1 MKPKMTVLILGVTG
15 MLGSTLFRVLSK
27 DTSLQVYGTVRN
39 KSAKSPFSKAI
50 SKNVLALDNIFSNQS
65 LRTLFQ
71 KTKPDVVINC
81 IGLIKQL
88 NEASEVLQAIP
99 LNSVLPHR
107 LSLLSK
113 EVGARLI
120 LISTDCVFSGKKGG
134 YKESDPTDCS
144 DLYGQSK
151 LLGEITDE
159 KHVLTIRT
167 SIIGHE
173 LRGSH
178 SLVNWFLNQK
188 ESVTG
193 YCKAIYSGL
202 PTVELANIIHDLVL
216 PKTKLHGLYQIASEP
231 ISKHDLLCLIAKVYG
246 KKIAL
251 SKSNTPKINRS
262 LSYAKFKKQTGYLPK
277 SWDQLIYEMHV
288 DYQQT
293 RSKASSS

>member
-1 MKPKMTVLILGVTG
+1 MKPKTTVLILGATG

-27 DTSLQVYGTVRN
+27 DPSLQIYGTARQ
-39 KSAKSPFSKAI
+39 KSAKTFFPKTLA
-50 SKNVLALDNIFSNQS
+50 KNIIALDDIENNQ
-65 LRTLFQ
+65 LVRALLQ

-88 NEASEVLQAIP
+88 NEANEALQAIP

-120 LISTDCVFSGKKGG
+120 LISTDCVFSGNKGN
-134 YKESDPTDCS
+134 YKETDRADCT

-151 LLGEITDE
+151 LLGEIVDE

-173 LRGSH
+173 LRGGH
-178 SLVNWFLNQK
+178 SLVNWFLKQK
-188 ESVTG
+188 GAVTG

-202 PTVELANIIHDLVL
+202 PTVELANIIRDVVL
-216 PKTKLHGLYQIASEP
+216 PNAKLSGLYHIASEP
-231 ISKHDLLCLIAKVYG
+231 ISKYDLLHLIAKTYG
-246 KKIAL
+246 KKIAI
-251 SKSNTPKINRS
+251 SKVNSPKIDRS

-277 SWDQLIYEMHV
+277 PWNQLIDEMHA
-288 DYQQT
+288 DFQQA
-293 RSKASSS
+293 KNDF